1 MAGRPVQA
9 SATPRR
15 YAAGKAQVAPALEAV
30 EVAAEQEPGGEIV
43 VALAAFAALGMRLG
57 VPGALL
63 LDVPVVQAWEPGAPA
78 GRERD
83 VAVDMAF
90 AGLPLA

>member
-1 MAGRPVQA
+1 MAARPVQA
-9 SATPRR
+9 PATPRR
-15 YAAGKAQVAPALEAV
+15 YAAGKAQVAPVLEAV
-30 EVAAEQEPGGEIV
+30 EVAAEQEPGGVIV
-43 VALAAFAALGMRLG
+43 VALAAGMRLG
-57 VPGALL
+57 VPGAVL
-63 LDVPVVQAWEPGAPA
+63 LDVPVVQALEPGDPA

>member
-1 MAGRPVQA
+1 MPARPLQVPVA
-9 SATPRR
+9 PRR
-15 YAAGKAQVAPALEAV
+15 YAAGKAQVAPALAV
-30 EVAAEQEPGGEIV
+30 AEVAVEQEPGGVSV
-43 VALAAFAALGMRLG
+43 VALAAFAALGTLLG

-63 LDVPVVQAWEPGAPA
+63 LDVPVVQALEPGDPA